1 MRGSVSKTGTFDAEA
16 GDGAAQGDGAQLWHA
31 HRHQPKWQCCV
42 DQMLVGGHAENLRGA
57 IVDID
62 I

>member
-31 HRHQPKWQCCV
+31 HRHQPKWQRRV
-42 DQMLVGGHAENLRGA
+42 DQMLVGGHAEDLRRA
-57 IVDID
+57 ILYID